1 MASVHV
7 TGLSKAFGGDPPV
20 LDDVELAVADGEFVA
35 ITGPSGSGKTTLL
48 RIIAGLETPTAGTV
62 RIGGR
67 DVTGVSPQARDVAMV
82 FQDYALYEHKSAL
95 GNITF
100 PLEVRRVT
108 PESERLRRARD
119 EARHFRIEH
128 LLERKPAQLS
138 AGHRQAVATARS
150 VVRESSALLMDE
162 PLAHLDAKARIEGR
176 VELRRLHRDL
186 GATILYV
193 TNDQVEAMSLGDR
206 IAVFDEGRLQQIDA
220 PLDVFRHP
228 VNTMVAGF
236 IGTPQMNLLPG
247 ELTRDAEGVHVLV
260 GTDRI
265 TLDDAAL
272 AATPGWRDYVGAPVT
287 VGIRPQDLTEARAGA
302 PFRRCLHGRVTGIE
316 DHGDERFARVDL
328 GVPGVG
334 ATARLRAGGTERPGD
349 RIELEAAVPHV
360 RCFDPVT
367 GRAI

>member
-7 TGLSKAFGGDPPV
+7 SRLSKVFGEDPPV
-20 LDDVELAVADGEFVA
+20 LRDVDLTVADGEFLA

-48 RIIAGLETPTAGTV
+48 RVIAGLEAPTAGTV
-62 RIGGR
+62 LIGDR
-67 DVTGVSPQARDVAMV
+67 DVTGVSPQARDVSMV

-108 PESERLRRARD
+108 PEEERVRRARD

-128 LLERKPAQLS
+128 LLDRKPAQLS

-150 VVRESSALLMDE
+150 VVRESTALLMDE
-162 PLAHLDAKARIEGR
+162 PLAHLDAKARIDGR

-186 GATILYV
+186 GATVLYV

-206 IAVFDEGRLQQIDA
+206 IAVFDEGRLQQV
-220 PLDVFRHP
+220 DVPMRVYRNP

-236 IGTPQMNLLPG
+236 VGTPQMNLVPG
-247 ELTRDAEGVHVLV
+247 ELVADPGGVHVLV

-272 AATPGWRDYVGAPVT
+272 TAMPGWRGYVGELVT
-287 VGIRPQDLTEARAGA
+287 VGIRPQDLAEPSPGA
-302 PFRRCLHGRVTGIE
+302 PFPHCLHGRVSGIE
-316 DHGDERFARVDL
+316 DHGQERYATVDL
-328 GVPGVG
+328 GVPGVRV
-334 ATARLRAGGTERPGD
+334 TARLRAGGPERAGD
-349 RIELEAAVPHV
+349 PVELEVAVGWV
-360 RCFDPVT
+360 RCFDPAT
-367 GRAI
+367 GWAV